1 MHRFSDK
8 SRARRLAV
16 FLAVQLTVAA
26 ILIAA
31 FVYRAFLDRLF
42 PDGRRSLCL
51 MHDLLHLYC
60 PGCGG
65 TRAAVA
71 LVRGR
76 LLHSLCCNPLAIYL
90 AVGFLVYDIRVAIAI
105 ARDEPQLPRVLAR
118 YFWGMLFL
126 AAAHFFARNTLMIG
140 WGYDYLGD
148 LVTYWHP

>member
-1 MHRFSDK
+1 MENERRFAK
-8 SRARRLAV
+8 RFLLWQIPLFLFAVLYGLCFLWAEARGLS
-16 FLAVQLTVAA
+16 
-26 ILIAA
+26 
-31 FVYRAFLDRLF
+31 LF
-42 PDGRRSLCL
+42 SCRVRDTLG
-51 MHDLLHLYC
+51 LYC

-90 AVGFLVYDIRVAIAI
+90 AVGFLVYDSRVAIAI

-148 LVTYWHP
+148 LATYWHP